1 MEDYA
6 VTEGTFSTCLL
17 IRFAVLLVFIVGRV
31 CGLTTKKLF
40 HDHKRIVA
48 FHGYQSFKI
57 GEVDANVAH
66 EIGVKLAQKV
76 FGNRFEV
83 VVTTHLDKDHIHNH
97 ILINS
102 TSFVD
107 GKRFCN
113 TKKDYWNMRNT
124 SDELCKEY
132 GLSIIEDPF
141 YDSKKLNY
149 HIMKTYM
156 NDIKKDI
163 DALVKESHYVRDLID
178 NMKKKGYEFDRID
191 EEDVIYHPYCNEPI
205 YLKSLGEMYHL
216 DEIEERLTDK
226 WILPQNVEH
235 TQSYYRCKEYYQ
247 LYKRK
252 HLPKLAGVHVAYLI
266 SINILPTRKQH
277 ISKEARQALKKMDQ
291 YSREIELLAKN
302 KIEDIDQLNNYQQ
315 QKQDEL
321 NDLLKQ
327 RQCCYYQRQRARAM
341 DEKEEWS
348 ARAKL
353 FTPEIKKLRLQ
364 VKACENI
371 RNRSFDKDIE
381 RIAQKKIKQRDAR

>member
-1 MEDYA
+1 M
-6 VTEGTFSTCLL
+6 
-17 IRFAVLLVFIVGRV
+17 
-31 CGLTTKKLF
+31 TKKLF

-66 EIGVKLAQKV
+66 GIRVKLAQKV
-76 FGNRFEV
+76 FGNRYEV

-132 GLSIIEDPF
+132 GLSAIEDSS
-141 YDSKKLNY
+141 YGSKKLNY
-149 HIMKTYM
+149 HIIKTYM

-163 DALVKESHYVRDLID
+163 DALVKESNCIRDLKD
-178 NMKKKGYEFDRID
+178 NMKKKGYEFDKID
-191 EEDVIYHPYCNEPI
+191 REDVVYHPYCNEPI
-205 YLKSLGEMYHL
+205 YLKSLGEKYHL

-252 HLPKLAGVHVAYLI
+252 QLPKLAGIHVAYLI

-291 YSREIELLAKN
+291 YPREIELLAKN
-302 KIEDIDQLNNYQQ
+302 KIEDIDQLNSYQQ

-321 NDLLKQ
+321 NNLLKQ
-327 RQCCYYQRQRARAM
+327 RQGCYYQRQRAKTM

-353 FTPEIKKLRLQ
+353 FTPDIKKLRLQ
-364 VKACENI
+364 IKACENI

>member
-1 MEDYA
+1 M
-6 VTEGTFSTCLL
+6 
-17 IRFAVLLVFIVGRV
+17 IM
-31 CGLTTKKLF
+31 
-40 HDHKRIVA
+40 
-48 FHGYQSFKI
+48 
-57 GEVDANVAH
+57 
-66 EIGVKLAQKV
+66 
-76 FGNRFEV
+76 
-83 VVTTHLDKDHIHNH
+83 
-97 ILINS
+97 
-102 TSFVD
+102 
-107 GKRFCN
+107 
-113 TKKDYWNMRNT
+113 NMRNA

-132 GLSIIEDPF
+132 GLSIIVDPS
-141 YDSKKLNY
+141 YDSKKMNY
-149 HIMKTYM
+149 HVMKTYM

-163 DALVKESHYVRDLID
+163 DALIRESNCIKDLKD

-191 EEDVIYHPYCNEPI
+191 EIDVIYHPYCNEPI
-205 YLKSLGEMYHL
+205 YLKSLGERYHL

-235 TQSYYRCKEYYQ
+235 TKSYYQCKEYYQ
-247 LYKRK
+247 LHRRK
-252 HLPKLAGVHVAYLI
+252 KLPKLAGIHVAYLI

-302 KIEDIDQLNNYQQ
+302 KIEDIGQLNNYQQ

-327 RQCCYYQRQRARAM
+327 RQGCYYQRQRARTM

-364 VKACENI
+364 IKACENI

>member
-1 MEDYA
+1 
-6 VTEGTFSTCLL
+6 
-17 IRFAVLLVFIVGRV
+17 
-31 CGLTTKKLF
+31 
-40 HDHKRIVA
+40 
-48 FHGYQSFKI
+48 
-57 GEVDANVAH
+57 
-66 EIGVKLAQKV
+66 
-76 FGNRFEV
+76 
-83 VVTTHLDKDHIHNH
+83 
-97 ILINS
+97 
-102 TSFVD
+102 
-107 GKRFCN
+107 
-113 TKKDYWNMRNT
+113 MRNT

-132 GLSIIEDPF
+132 GLSVIEDLS

-163 DALVKESHYVRDLID
+163 NALEKESNCIRDLKD
-178 NMKKKGYEFDRID
+178 NMKKKGYEFEKID
-191 EEDVIYHPYCNEPI
+191 GEDVVYHPYCNEPI
-205 YLKSLGEMYHL
+205 YLKSLGEKYHF

-235 TQSYYRCKEYYQ
+235 TKSYYRCKEYYQ
-247 LYKRK
+247 LYRRK
-252 HLPKLAGVHVAYLI
+252 QLPKLAGIHVAYLI

-302 KIEDIDQLNNYQQ
+302 KIEDIDQLNSYQQ
-315 QKQDEL
+315 QKQAEF

-327 RQCCYYQRQRARAM
+327 RQGCYYQRQRAKTM
-341 DEKEEWS
+341 VEKEEWS

-364 VKACENI
+364 IKACENI